1 MAVNTHEHAGNND
14 ERRQLQ
20 STDAAR
26 CQICQFHEGQEI
38 PGKDEK
44 VTLSS
49 VELKDG
55 KKSIGTFRVCQF
67 CNELHG
73 TDVSAIR
80 QMMRS
85 QPVEQAVS
93 ETELPTTEI
102 PGVGG
107 IQL

>member
-1 MAVNTHEHAGNND
+1 MTDNSDQHAGNID

-26 CQICQFHEGQEI
+26 CQICRFHEGQEI
-38 PGKDEK
+38 PGRDEK
-44 VTLSS
+44 VSISS

-55 KKSIGTFRVCQF
+55 DKSIGTFRVCQF
-67 CNELHG
+67 CYELHG
-73 TDVSAIR
+73 PEVSAVR

-85 QPVEQAVS
+85 QPIELA
-93 ETELPTTEI
+93 TDDAELPTTEI